1 MKKIIA
7 FCFVAALSSCCQSR
21 QTRPPEIIAEIGGC
35 KIYKIDGGP
44 RWVYT
49 TICPSRAR
57 TEWSE
62 QHGKTSIKQGVDTVE
77 SQ

>member
-1 MKKIIA
+1 MKNIIA
-7 FCFVAALSSCCQSR
+7 FCLIAALFSCCQSR
-21 QTRPPEIIAEIGGC
+21 QPEPPKLIAEVDGC
-35 KIYKIDGGP
+35 KVYKIDAGD